1 MSLNVNLD
9 LGQERSL
16 QLLSG
21 FEKQSRVLRL
31 LAVQAWWI
39 DSTGAISVS
48 QQVQCSR
55 IRVNHLPW
63 TSAL

>member
-48 QQVQCSR
+48 QVQCSR